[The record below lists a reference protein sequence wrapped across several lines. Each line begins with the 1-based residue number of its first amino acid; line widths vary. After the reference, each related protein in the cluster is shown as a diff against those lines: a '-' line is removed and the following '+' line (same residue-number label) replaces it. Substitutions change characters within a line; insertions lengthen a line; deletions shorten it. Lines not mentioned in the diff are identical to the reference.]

1 MAEEILMTALSPTME
16 EGTILKWNKQEQQPI
31 ASGDLL
37 CEVETDKASMDYE
50 SSQEGTLLKIIIK
63 EGAMARVGQPI
74 GVIGE
79 KGEDIKALLKEI
91 EKAAASAPSTSP
103 PSTPPTTTAPS
114 SATATAPAPVAA
126 EAPSASGRVKASPLA
141 RRLAQERGIEIN
153 QVSGSGP
160 RGRIVA
166 KDVPRAVS
174 TPTAGAAPF
183 RSSLVEQTIPVSG
196 VRAVIAKRLI
206 ESKFNAPHYYLSLT
220 IDMEA
225 AMRARAVLNKGRDP
239 RVSLNAFLIKF
250 AAEAIRRHP
259 EINSSWQGDHI
270 LQFGSVDIGLAVD
283 AGKGLNTPVVRDCLS
298 LGVLDIEQQL
308 VALIN
313 KARSGTLK
321 PEDYQG
327 NTFCISNL
335 GSFGIDEF
343 TAIINPPAAA
353 ILAIGRTQKMPVID
367 EGGAIVVRPRMK
379 VTLSADHRAVD
390 GALAAAFLQEMKQLM
405 EDPAR
410 LLY

>member
-16 EGTILKWNKQEQQPI
+16 EGTILKWNKQEHQLI

-50 SSQEGTLLKIIIK
+50 SSQEGTLLKILVK

-74 GVIGE
+74 GVIGD
-79 KGEDIKALLKEI
+79 KGEDITALLKEI
-91 EKAAASAPSTSP
+91 KKATAPPSSAPSTVV
-103 PSTPPTTTAPS
+103 TPPPAAPTVHV
-114 SATATAPAPVAA
+114 SAETSTV
-126 EAPSASGRVKASPLA
+126 SGRVKASPLA
-141 RRLAQERGIEIN
+141 RRLAQERGVEITRI
-153 QVSGSGP
+153 SGSGP
-160 RGRIVA
+160 RGRVVA
-166 KDVPRAVS
+166 KDVPSTTSASAV
-174 TPTAGAAPF
+174 PF

-196 VRAVIAKRLI
+196 VRAVIAKRLV

-220 IDMEA
+220 IDMKATMEA
-225 AMRARAVLNKGRDP
+225 RVTLNKGRDP

-283 AGKGLNTPVVRDCLS
+283 AGKGLSTPVVRDCLS

-308 VALIN
+308 VVLIN

-321 PEDYQG
+321 LEDYQG
-327 NTFCISNL
+327 GTFCISNL
-335 GSFGIDEF
+335 GSFGIEEF

-353 ILAIGRTQKMPVID
+353 ILAIGQTQKMPVVNE
-367 EGGAIVVRPRMK
+367 EGTIVVRPRMK
-379 VTLSADHRAVD
+379 VTLSADHRVVD
-390 GALAAAFLQEMKQLM
+390 GALAAAFLQEMKHLM